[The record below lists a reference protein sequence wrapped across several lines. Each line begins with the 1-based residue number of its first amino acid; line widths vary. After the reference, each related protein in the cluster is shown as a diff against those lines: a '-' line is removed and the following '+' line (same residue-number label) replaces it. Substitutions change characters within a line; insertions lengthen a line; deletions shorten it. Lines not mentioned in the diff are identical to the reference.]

1 MHSEPGMVR
10 FSPTLGQLL
19 AITLLLF
26 AGSSHAQKGF
36 EAQGFQAADY
46 YGSPHETQMK
56 SFLKGAQARP
66 LDNGLLLLIDALLKT
81 FRETGEHEL
90 TVRAPECFY
99 DRTNRAAN
107 SAGPMHAE
115 TADGKFSIEGEGF
128 LWWQTNSSL
137 FISNRVHTVV
147 QSELLTSPADR
158 QSATKPESASPL
170 DIFSDKFEYTST
182 NGKAIYRNNA
192 HVNGTNLDLVG
203 SILTLDLPQAAPG
216 KPAELKSILVETNVV
231 LNYTNYSGTNA
242 TALRA
247 TGQHAFYAA
256 TTGRLRV
263 TGQPEWTAEGRAGR
277 GDELLL
283 DRTNKI
289 FNSNGHAWLQ
299 LPGQSLGAGLLTRSN
314 PSPNTLAATN
324 RVVDIFSQS
333 YELRTNW
340 GVFRENVR
348 VSERFG
354 EQQRGKM
361 TCNWMT
367 VSFAG
372 TNELQ
377 QLVALTNV
385 VIEQD
390 TNQFT
395 AGKAVY
401 TGTNG
406 VLELTEK
413 PTWQSGPR
421 SGKGNLIRVRS
432 EPDEMYVKGNAS
444 VRLPAKELGEPLTQG
459 AGPPNKPHTKPETD
473 QFADVF
479 CEDYTLRQDSA
490 VFRGGVYASHTNM
503 NWACESLTVESIPGG
518 KVLTAEQGVVFDL
531 IDEHGQKFH
540 GTGNKAIYTNSI
552 VGSVTNDLLT
562 LFGTPAKKAVLTST
576 NATFQNPVIIFD
588 RVSGKINGPGTEFR
602 ITGTNAVANTNLF
615 LSPQHKP
622 KP

>member
-1 MHSEPGMVR
+1 MNSEPGPVR
-10 FSPTLGQLL
+10 FSRTLGQLL
-19 AITLLLF
+19 AITVLF
-26 AGSSHAQKGF
+26 LAGSSRAQKGF

-46 YGSPHETQMK
+46 YGPPHETQMK
-56 SFLKGAQARP
+56 SFLQGAQARP
-66 LDNGLLLLIDALLKT
+66 LDNGLLLLIEALLKT

-99 DRTNRAAN
+99 DRTNRTAS

-147 QSELLTSPADR
+147 QSELLSSPADR
-158 QSATKPESASPL
+158 QASNKPESASPL
-170 DIFSDKFEYTST
+170 DIFSDKFDYTST
-182 NGKAIYRNNA
+182 SGKAVYRNNA

-216 KPAELKSILVETNVV
+216 KPAELKSILVETNIV
-231 LNYTNYSGTNA
+231 LNYTNYSGTNV

-289 FNSNGHAWLQ
+289 FNANGHAFLQ

-314 PSPNTLAATN
+314 ATDAVAATN
-324 RVVDIFSQS
+324 RFVDIFSES

-348 VSERFG
+348 VSERLG

-361 TCNWMT
+361 ACNWMT

-390 TNQFT
+390 TNRFT

-406 VLELTEK
+406 VLDLTEK

-421 SGKGNLIRVRS
+421 SGKGNLIRVRT

-459 AGPPNKPHTKPETD
+459 SAPPSKPRTKGETD

-479 CEDYTLRQDSA
+479 CEEYTLRQDSA

-503 NWACESLTVESIPGG
+503 NWACESLIVESIPGG

-562 LFGTPAKKAVLTST
+562 LFGTPAKKAVLTSST
-576 NATFQNPVIIFD
+576 NATFENPVIIFD
-588 RVSGKINGPGTEFR
+588 RVSGNITGPGPEFR